1 MQDGGDMDFQKIKIQ
16 CKNIID
22 KCADYVIK
30 NKRYFLAGLIFV
42 VMVLVLFL
50 GTNSSSSS
58 DNAGGSANNS
68 GVSKKFKE
76 NKNSEL
82 TTLIEGYYEAYA
94 NGDTDTI
101 ASLATPVSDQEISY
115 ISFYSQYIEEFDDIK
130 IYTKQ
135 GLSDDSYLV
144 TTEVNL
150 KYKDIDTAAP
160 GLDFFYVETNEDGK
174 LYINNIYGSFNQN
187 NNIYEMDAEI
197 SDLIGV
203 FIRQQDLLDMEADI
217 QDAYTKALEEDSN
230 LNQFMSE
237 TLPAAIV
244 QWHSDYEEELAA
256 AEEAA
261 KKAEEEAA
269 AAAEEEAKKAAE
281 AEEEANS
288 YTGKVN
294 SRANVRESADKNSN
308 KLGSLDKGKQITI
321 YGEEGDFYKFD
332 YNGTKAYI
340 TKDAVTVETADADTE
355 DETTE
360 ENTEENTEE
369 ANTGSL
375 EEGTEIT
382 LDSTVN
388 IRSAMDSSSSKV
400 AVAYAG
406 EKVTVVMSYAEGW
419 TKVKYGKKEG
429 YIRTDLLQ

>member
-1 MQDGGDMDFQKIKIQ
+1 MDFNKLKIQ
-16 CKNIID
+16 FKNILDKSID
-22 KCADYVIK
+22 YIGE
-30 NKRYFLAGLIFV
+30 NKRYFLAGIIFIA
-42 VMVLVLFL
+42 MVLVLFL
-50 GTNSSSSS
+50 GTNTEATSEK
-58 DNAGGSANNS
+58 GSN

-76 NKNSEL
+76 NKNTEL
-82 TTLIEGYYEAYA
+82 ETLIDDYYDAYA
-94 NGDTDTI
+94 NGDTDKLSSI
-101 ASLATPVSDQEISY
+101 ATPVSDEEISY
-115 ISFYSQYIEEFDDIK
+115 IQFYSNYIEKFSDIK
-130 IYTKQ
+130 IFTKQ
-135 GLSDDSYLV
+135 GLKSDSYLV

-174 LYINNIYGSFNQN
+174 LFINNTYGSFNQN

-217 QDAYTKALEEDSN
+217 QDAYTKSLEDDSALN
-230 LNQFMSE
+230 TFMSE

-244 QWHSDYEEELAA
+244 QWHTDYETQVAA
-256 AEEAA
+256 AEEEAKKAEEEAA

-269 AAAEEEAKKAAE
+269 AAAE

-288 YTGKVN
+288 YTGKATATV
-294 SRANVRESADKNSN
+294 NVREKADKESK
-308 KLGSLDKGKQITI
+308 KLGSVESGASVKI
-321 YGEEGDFYKFD
+321 YGEEGDFYKVD

-340 TKDAVTVETADADTE
+340 IKEKIKLDSEDAGE
-355 DETTE
+355 DNQEEQAEATTG
-360 ENTEENTEE
+360 NATSI
-369 ANTGSL
+369 A
-375 EEGTEIT
+375 EGTEVT
-382 LDSTVN
+382 LTSTVN

-429 YIRTDLLQ
+429 FIRTDLLQ